1 MPLLDPT
8 QPAPSFRLPDQS
20 GTIHTLAQYRGKK
33 VVLYFYPE
41 DDTPKCTDEAC
52 GFRDL
57 IPNPAGLNAVILGV
71 SPDTSESHAKFAAKF
86 SLAFPLLADVP
97 DAKGVPAIANAYGAW
112 VEKNMYGKKFW
123 GVARVTYLIDEEGKI
138 ARRWGR
144 VIVDG
149 HAQEVLD
156 ALRGGGSVIEA
167 KPKAAG
173 GTGRAKPAKKSS
185 ASSGRTNAKT
195 SSGRSAGKAVKQAA
209 KKSSKKAV
217 RRAAR

>member
-20 GTIHTLAQYRGKK
+20 GSVHTLEQYRGKK
-33 VVLYFYPE
+33 IVLYFYPE

-52 GFRDL
+52 GFRDV
-57 IPNPAGLNAVILGV
+57 IPTASSLNAVILGV

-86 SLAFPLLADVP
+86 SLPFPLLADVP
-97 DAKGVPAIANAYGAW
+97 GPKGVPAVANAYGAW

-149 HAQEVLD
+149 HAQEVLE
-156 ALRGGGSVIEA
+156 ALRSGGSVIEA
-167 KPKAAG
+167 KPKASG
-173 GTGRAKPAKKSS
+173 GARRAKPGKKST
-185 ASSGRTNAKT
+185 AAATRTKARELSGKP
-195 SSGRSAGKAVKQAA
+195 AGKAMKQAA
-209 KKSSKKAV
+209 KQMSKKTV